1 MFLPREVTR
10 TELQAA
16 WKAGFQL
23 SCTKIL
29 EHPQARY
36 CWQPIV
42 VWSVAR
48 YKDESVMFLLAA
60 AEFERK
66 PSREA
71 MMWIFEHF
79 VGDGR
84 KRKAQREVN
93 IQHEARDKTFELVT
107 GYQNRNYRRGARPDA
122 FSAALYSIKNQ
133 LHDIDRLFR
142 TDVTNQAERE
152 PTHQMKDLPE
162 IVVDQELTR
171 MRQLGI
177 LF

>member
-1 MFLPREVTR
+1 
-10 TELQAA
+10 
-16 WKAGFQL
+16 
-23 SCTKIL
+23 
-29 EHPQARY
+29 
-36 CWQPIV
+36 
-42 VWSVAR
+42 
-48 YKDESVMFLLAA
+48 
-60 AEFERK
+60 
-66 PSREA
+66 
-71 MMWIFEHF
+71 MWIFEHF

-152 PTHQMKDLPE
+152 PTHQMKDLPA